1 MHYQGSKRKL
11 SYRIALIHQ
20 SWKGQPRGLIAAFS
34 YSNPQEGGPPILA
47 ASGEED
53 LKSGRTQDCGT
64 CGCPE
69 DGVDGSLQRFARA
82 LSPYV
87 VVHSAMLG

>member
-1 MHYQGSKRKL
+1 M
-11 SYRIALIHQ
+11 
-20 SWKGQPRGLIAAFS
+20 
-34 YSNPQEGGPPILA
+34 GPVA
-47 ASGEED
+47 V
-53 LKSGRTQDCGT
+53 Q
-64 CGCPE
+64 E